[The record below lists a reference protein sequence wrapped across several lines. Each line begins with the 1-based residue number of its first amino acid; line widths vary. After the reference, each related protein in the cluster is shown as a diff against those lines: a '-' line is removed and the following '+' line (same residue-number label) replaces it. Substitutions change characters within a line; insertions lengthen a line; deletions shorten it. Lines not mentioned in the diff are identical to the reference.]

1 MSDLDRA
8 FADVVRELEAP
19 LRRYLARQVGP
30 GALVDDLLQETWL
43 HIHQGLAGFDGRA
56 QLKTWVFTIASHV
69 VADHLRRPASRV
81 RIADLDEAM
90 EIPSADIALDDGL
103 EIDEMNS
110 CVRDVIDGLPPDY
123 RTALILHDLEGRTAG
138 ETAQV
143 SGCSVATAKIRI
155 HRARQR
161 LRSALA
167 GACEF
172 YRDGDAVL
180 RCARAPADAGHA
192 REKRA

>member
-1 MSDLDRA
+1 MSELDPD
-8 FADVVRELEAP
+8 FANVVRELEAP
-19 LRRYLARQVGP
+19 LRRYLARQVGQ

-43 HIHQGLAGFDGRA
+43 RIHQGLGGFDGRA
-56 QLKTWVFTIASHV
+56 QPKTWAFTIASHV
-69 VADHLRRPASRV
+69 VVDHLRRPASRV

-90 EIPSADIALDDGL
+90 EFPSADIALDDGI

-110 CVRDVIDGLPPDY
+110 CVRDAIDSLPPDY
-123 RTALILHDLEGRTAG
+123 RTALILHDLEGITADQ
-138 ETAQV
+138 TAQV

-161 LRSALA
+161 LRSVLA

-172 YRDGDAVL
+172 YRDGDAVF
-180 RCARAPADAGHA
+180 RCARAPADAGQA
-192 REKRA
+192 REKCA